1 MNRGVNPLAT
11 FCRDWLYARI
21 ERLGDLEQGIGSMDR
36 GVNPLAT
43 FCGDWPYVRIER
55 LGDLEQGLAAWIAG

>member
-1 MNRGVNPLAT
+1 MN
-11 FCRDWLYARI
+11 
-21 ERLGDLEQGIGSMDR
+21 R